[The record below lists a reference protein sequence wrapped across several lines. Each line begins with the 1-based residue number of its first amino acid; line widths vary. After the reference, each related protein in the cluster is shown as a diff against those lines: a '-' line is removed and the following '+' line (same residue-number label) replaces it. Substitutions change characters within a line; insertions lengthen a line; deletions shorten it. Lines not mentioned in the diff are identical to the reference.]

1 MVGLVRSSAY
11 KLFSQVRLINIT
23 SNVMGM
29 EVEYFNR
36 LFITEFTTTFF
47 KSQLLDITSLMN
59 ATTIGP

>member
-1 MVGLVRSSAY
+1 MGLVRSSAY